1 MRESI
6 KNRIDAVRRGEVPE
20 GYRTERAML
29 FPNEWGD
36 PVPLNTVLGSLYTLR
51 DTASRHICSRN
62 KWRTMQT
69 A

>member
-29 FPNEWGD
+29 FPNSYPQENEPGCGGF
-36 PVPLNTVLGSLYTLR
+36 TVGFL
-51 DTASRHICSRN
+51 
-62 KWRTMQT
+62 
-69 A
+69 

>member
-36 PVPLNTVLGSLYTLR
+36 PVPLNTVLTE
-51 DTASRHICSRN
+51 N
-62 KWRTMQT
+62 KDRK
-69 A
+69 AL

>member
-29 FPNEWGD
+29 FPNEWAI
-36 PVPLNTVLGSLYTLR
+36 LCR
-51 DTASRHICSRN
+51 
-62 KWRTMQT
+62 
-69 A
+69 